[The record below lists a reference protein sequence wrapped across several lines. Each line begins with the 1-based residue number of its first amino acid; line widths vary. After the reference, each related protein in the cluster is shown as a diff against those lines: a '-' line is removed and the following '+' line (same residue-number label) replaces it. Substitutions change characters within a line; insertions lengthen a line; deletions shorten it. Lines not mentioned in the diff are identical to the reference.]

1 MPIMWK
7 RFEGTTRTPGHPQPW
22 TVKVEFDDG
31 TFSATNPG
39 GGHVTGHCEAISA
52 DGKLVVHLFN
62 ATDGAFPALWW
73 LTLGADS
80 RVEGDSLAPGAN
92 VVQKV
97 EGSLID

>member
-1 MPIMWK
+1 MSIMWK
-7 RFEGTTRTPGHPQPW
+7 RFEGTTRTPGHPHPW

-39 GGHVTGHCEAISA
+39 GGHVTGQCEAISA

-62 ATDGAFPALWW
+62 ATAGAFPSVYW

-80 RVEGDSLAPGAN
+80 RATGDCIAVNAA
-92 VVQKV
+92 VVQQV